1 MSHGSRRILTL
12 FLDANIIISAA
23 WKEGTEISHVWSF
36 EGIQLLTSSYVM
48 GEVQRNL
55 PAIDQVTRLRHL
67 MRSVR
72 ILTLDDSFELSEALV
87 LPEKDRP
94 VLVGAVQSGANYL
107 VTGDKKHF
115 GPLFGVSIRGTT
127 IIPPTELLAEL
138 RTGLL

>member
-23 WKEGTEISHVWSF
+23 WKEGTEISHLWRF
-36 EGIQLLTSSYVM
+36 ESISLLTSSYVM

-55 PAIDQVTRLRHL
+55 PAIDQITRLRHL

-72 ILTLDDSFELSEALV
+72 ILTLDDSIELPEASV

-94 VLVGAVQSGANYL
+94 VLAGAVQSGTNYL
-107 VTGDKKHF
+107 VSGDKKHF

-127 IIPPTELLAEL
+127 VIPPPDLLSAL
-138 RTGLL
+138 REGRL